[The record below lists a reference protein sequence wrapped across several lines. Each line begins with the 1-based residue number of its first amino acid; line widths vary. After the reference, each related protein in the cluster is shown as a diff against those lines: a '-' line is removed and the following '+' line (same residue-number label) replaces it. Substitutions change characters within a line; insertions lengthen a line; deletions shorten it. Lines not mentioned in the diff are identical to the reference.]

1 MLVSTS
7 LTCTETGRLASLCYI
22 LSNFGAAA
30 VPAKDKGKLSLTL
43 GNTAAVPKDLLG
55 SGSPQIAM
63 HIRAAQYYCRL
74 PKNGARI

>member
-30 VPAKDKGKLSLTL
+30 VPAKGKLSLTL
-43 GNTAAVPKDLLG
+43 GNIAAVPKDLLG